1 MDKIDLTSTL
11 DRVVGGRTAAKLAER
26 IEVRTVGDLLRYYPR
41 KYDQRGKLTDLAEL
55 VVGERATVWAKVVT
69 IEERELG
76 YARNRARAGGKRGVS
91 HITNIVIADSHRKL
105 TCTFFNQRHW
115 SKQLRPGAD
124 AMFSGK
130 VSLFNGKLQ
139 MSSPSVA
146 ILDDGR
152 GNGAGVGSGWSRRAA
167 NGKAARRTRARP
179 RSRSSSRSPVG

>member
-1 MDKIDLTSTL
+1 ML
-11 DRVVGGRTAAKLAER
+11 GGRTAAKLAER

-76 YARNRARAGGKRGVS
+76 SARNRSRAGGKRGVS

-115 SKQLRPGAD
+115 SKQLPPG
-124 AMFSGK
+124 
-130 VSLFNGKLQ
+130 
-139 MSSPSVA
+139 
-146 ILDDGR
+146 R
-152 GNGAGVGSGWSRRAA
+152 
-167 NGKAARRTRARP
+167 
-179 RSRSSSRSPVG
+179 